1 MRSSIIWIWSPQYC
15 WLLTTYYVIYYC
27 NDYISVNFV
36 HSSSCYCYKNMSN
49 VLKMNKSWYSIQIYD
64 RLETVDWEYSER
76 RWCTGMAAIRKT
88 TVFRWINLDRGNYFE
103 GTCIYSAALNFQ
115 GSDITTSL
123 GKNNQLIWSKHGK
136 IFLCRGC
143 ATLIVLLSPPNCGLK
158 HASHVIGNENQ
169 AMNWLER
176 FRPRFGQDVTSIK
189 VAHPQHNRK
198 YNKRCQIYRDL

>member
-27 NDYISVNFV
+27 NDYISVNVV
-36 HSSSCYCYKNMSN
+36 HCSSCYCYKNMSN

-76 RWCTGMAAIRKT
+76 RWCTGWRQRYLDG
-88 TVFRWINLDRGNYFE
+88 FNLDRGNYFK

-123 GKNNQLIWSKHGK
+123 GKNNQMIWSKCGN
-136 IFLCRGC
+136 FYCVEDVQLWSYSW
-143 ATLIVLLSPPNCGLK
+143 LLQIV
-158 HASHVIGNENQ
+158 V
-169 AMNWLER
+169 
-176 FRPRFGQDVTSIK
+176 
-189 VAHPQHNRK
+189 
-198 YNKRCQIYRDL
+198 